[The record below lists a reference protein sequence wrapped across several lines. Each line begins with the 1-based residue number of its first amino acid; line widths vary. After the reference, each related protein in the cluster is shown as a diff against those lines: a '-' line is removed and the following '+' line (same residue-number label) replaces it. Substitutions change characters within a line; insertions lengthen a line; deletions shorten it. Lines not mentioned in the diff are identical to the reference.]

1 MNIRRPTPAAMPPA
15 SAPQSPADITPPGPV
30 DWLLLALF
38 LGILC
43 VGLVAVL
50 SASGPQAQRLYGD
63 SYHFFHRQLQA
74 MALGGVIVLFLCWVP
89 RSFINRMH
97 YWSIGLILILLVL
110 TLFFGPRINGAQ
122 RWLNLRF
129 MMLQPMEFARV
140 ALVLYLGYFLSTKQH
155 MVKTFT
161 RGLLPPTV
169 VTLSICTLLM
179 FQPDLGGTII
189 MLALLFF
196 MCLGGGTRGWY
207 LVMVLILAAAAV
219 VVLIVVEPYR
229 WARLTAYLEPFANA
243 RGSGYQI
250 VQSLLALGSGGI
262 FGVGLGASVQKTRY
276 LPEPHNDFIMAVIGE
291 ETGFLGVTLV
301 ILLFALFFWRC
312 YKVALGQKDLR
323 DKLTAYGLTIV
334 IALSFS
340 LSMAVVLGLV
350 PPKGIA
356 MPFISYGGSSL
367 LANMSCAGLILHY
380 SRTARE

>member
-1 MNIRRPTPAAMPPA
+1 MNIRRPKPAPPPA
-15 SAPQSPADITPPGPV
+15 PEAVTPPGPV
-30 DWLLLALF
+30 DWRLLTLF
-38 LGILC
+38 MILLS

-50 SASGPQAQRLYGD
+50 SASGHQSMKLYGD

-74 MALGGVIVLFLCWVP
+74 MALGGVLVLFLCWVP
-89 RSFINRMH
+89 RSFINRLH
-97 YWSIGLILILLVL
+97 YWGIGITLVL
-110 TLFFGPRINGAQ
+110 LTLTIFFGPTINGAK
-122 RWLNLRF
+122 RWINLHF

-140 ALVLYLGYFLSTKQH
+140 ALVLYLGYFLSTKQS
-155 MVKTFT
+155 MVKTFS
-161 RGLLPPTV
+161 RGFLPPIV
-169 VTLSICTLLM
+169 VTCSICTLLM

-196 MCLGGGTRGWY
+196 MCLGGGTHGKY
-207 LVMVLILAAAAV
+207 LATVLVLAAAAV
-219 VVLIVVEPYR
+219 VLLIVVEPYR
-229 WARLTAYLEPFANA
+229 WARITAYLEPFANA

-276 LPEPHNDFIMAVIGE
+276 LPEPHNDFIMAVVGE
-291 ETGFLGVTLV
+291 ETGFVGVTLV
-301 ILLFALFFWRC
+301 IILFALFFWRC
-312 YKVALGQKDLR
+312 YKVALGQSNLR

-334 IALSFS
+334 IALSFT
-340 LSMAVVLGLV
+340 LSMSVVLGLV

-367 LANMSCAGLILHY
+367 LANMVCAGLLLHY

>member
-1 MNIRRPTPAAMPPA
+1 MNIRRPKPALPPA
-15 SAPQSPADITPPGPV
+15 PEAVTPPGPV
-30 DWLLLALF
+30 DWRLLTLF
-38 LGILC
+38 MILLS

-50 SASGPQAQRLYGD
+50 SASDHQSQKLYGD
-63 SYHFFHRQLQA
+63 AYHFFHRQLQA
-74 MALGGVIVLFLCWVP
+74 MALGGVLVLFLCWVP
-89 RSFINRMH
+89 RSFINRLH
-97 YWSIGLILILLVL
+97 YWGIGITLVLLTL
-110 TLFFGPRINGAQ
+110 TLFFGPTINGAK
-122 RWLNLRF
+122 RWINLHF

-140 ALVLYLGYFLSTKQH
+140 ALVLYLGYFFSSKQS

-169 VTLSICTLLM
+169 VTCSICALLM
-179 FQPDLGGTII
+179 LQPDLGGTII
-189 MLALLFF
+189 MLALLLC
-196 MCLGGGTRGWY
+196 MCLAGGTKGWY
-207 LVMVLILAAAAV
+207 FAIMLALAAAGV
-219 VVLIVVEPYR
+219 IVLIVVEPYR
-229 WARLTAYLEPFANA
+229 WARLIAYLEPFANA

-276 LPEPHNDFIMAVIGE
+276 LPEPHNDFIMSVVGE
-291 ETGFLGVTLV
+291 ETGFVGVTLV

-312 YKVALGQKDLR
+312 YKVALGQKNLR
-323 DKLTAYGLTIV
+323 DKLTAYGLTVV
-334 IALSFS
+334 IALSFT

-367 LANMSCAGLILHY
+367 LANMICAGLLLHY